1 MMAAVEP
8 ARLGAPPA
16 ERADA
21 ARNRARVLAAAAEL
35 FRSRDDPR
43 AVTMDD
49 IARAAGVGR
58 ATLYRRYPD
67 VGSIAEAL
75 LGDHERELQEQLL
88 RGAPP
93 LGPGAPP
100 AERLAAFYEAMAAF
114 LDRHLPLVLALD
126 AGAARFTVGAYG
138 FWRAH
143 VRSLLVEAAVPD
155 PDALVDALLA
165 PLAAEVFRFQRDSG
179 VTPAQIADALAH
191 LARRVLS
198 GPGYSATRTSTPG
211 PSGMSNA

>member
-1 MMAAVEP
+1 VAAVEHP
-8 ARLGAPPA
+8 RVGAPPA

-21 ARNRARVLAAAAEL
+21 ARNRARVLAAAEEI
-35 FRSRDDPR
+35 FRSCEDPR
-43 AVTMDD
+43 SVTMDD

-75 LGDHERELQEQLL
+75 LGEHERELQERLL

-100 AERLAAFYEAMAAF
+100 AERLAAFYTAMVEY
-114 LDRHLPLVLALD
+114 LDRHLPLVLAED
-126 AGAARFTVGAYG
+126 AGAARFAVGSYG

-143 VRSLLVEAAVPD
+143 VRSLLVEARIPD
-155 PDALVDALLA
+155 PDALVDVLLA
-165 PLAAEVFRFQRDSG
+165 PLAAEVFRHQRANG
-179 VTPAQIADALAH
+179 VTAAQVADALGLLAH
-191 LARRVLS
+191 QVLAQ
-198 GPGYSATRTSTPG
+198 A
-211 PSGMSNA
+211 

>member
-1 MMAAVEP
+1 MAAVGP
-8 ARLGAPPA
+8 PRVGAPPA

-35 FRSRDDPR
+35 FRSREDPR

-49 IARAAGVGR
+49 VARAAGVGR

-67 VGSIAEAL
+67 IVSIASAL
-75 LGDHERELQEQLL
+75 LGEDERVLQEKLM

-100 AERLAAFYEAMAAF
+100 AERLAAYYAAMVEF
-114 LDRHLPLVLALD
+114 LDRHLPLVLAVD
-126 AGAARFTVGAYG
+126 AGAARFAVGSYG

-143 VRSLLVEAAVPD
+143 VRSPLVEARIPD

-165 PLAAEVFRFQRDSG
+165 PLAAEVFRFQLASG
-179 VTPAQIADALAH
+179 VTPAQIAEALAH
-191 LARRVLS
+191 VARRVLS
-198 GPGYSATRTSTPG
+198 DPGHSLGS
-211 PSGMSNA
+211 

>member
-1 MMAAVEP
+1 MAAVEP
-8 ARLGAPPA
+8 PRVGAPPA

-35 FRSRDDPR
+35 FRTRDDPR
-43 AVTMDD
+43 TVTMDD
-49 IARAAGVGR
+49 VARAAGVGR

-67 VGSIAEAL
+67 IGSIAAAL
-75 LGDHERELQEQLL
+75 LGEDERDLQERLL

-100 AERLAAFYEAMAAF
+100 AERLVAFYAAMVEH
-114 LDRHLPLVLALD
+114 LDRHLPLVLAVD
-126 AGAARFTVGAYG
+126 AGAARFAVGSYG

-165 PLAAEVFRFQRDSG
+165 PLAAEVFHHQRAVG
-179 VTPAQIADALAH
+179 LTPERVADGLAALAH
-191 LARRVLS
+191 GVLAT
-198 GPGYSATRTSTPG
+198 A
-211 PSGMSNA
+211 

>member
-1 MMAAVEP
+1 VAAVEP
-8 ARLGAPPA
+8 PRIGAPPA

-35 FRSRDDPR
+35 FRTREDPR

-49 IARAAGVGR
+49 VARAAGVGR

-75 LGDHERELQEQLL
+75 LGEDERELQEKLL
-88 RGAPP
+88 RGVPP

-100 AERLAAFYEAMAAF
+100 AERLAAFYTAMVDH
-114 LDRHLPLVLALD
+114 LDRHLPLVLAVD
-126 AGAARFTVGAYG
+126 AGAARFAVGSYG

-155 PDALVDALLA
+155 PDALVDVLLA
-165 PLAAEVFRFQRDSG
+165 PLAAEVFRFQRASG
-179 VTPAQIADALAH
+179 VGSGEVADALAH

-198 GPGYSATRTSTPG
+198 EPCP
-211 PSGMSNA
+211 

>member
-1 MMAAVEP
+1 VAAVEP
-8 ARLGAPPA
+8 PRVGAPPA

-35 FRSRDDPR
+35 FRSREDPR

-49 IARAAGVGR
+49 VARAAGVGR

-67 VGSIAEAL
+67 IGSIAEAL
-75 LGDHERELQEQLL
+75 LDEDERELQERLL
-88 RGAPP
+88 RGEPP

-100 AERLAAFYEAMAAF
+100 AERLAAYYAAMVEH

-126 AGAARFTVGAYG
+126 AGAARFAVGSYG

-143 VRSLLVEAAVPD
+143 VRSLLVDARDPD

-165 PLAAEVFRFQRDSG
+165 PLAAEVFRFQRERG
-179 VTPAQIADALAH
+179 VAAADVAAALAR
-191 LARRVLS
+191 LAHRS
-198 GPGYSATRTSTPG
+198 IGP
-211 PSGMSNA
+211 

>member
-1 MMAAVEP
+1 MAAVEP
-8 ARLGAPPA
+8 PRVGPPPA

-35 FRSRDDPR
+35 FRTRADPR

-49 IARAAGVGR
+49 VARAAGVGR

-67 VGSIAEAL
+67 VASIAEAL
-75 LGDHERELQEQLL
+75 LGEHERELQEQLL

-100 AERLAAFYEAMAAF
+100 AERLVAFYAAMVEF
-114 LDRHLPLVLALD
+114 LDRHLPLVLGAD
-126 AGAARFTVGAYG
+126 AGAARFAVGAYG

-143 VRSLLVEAAVPD
+143 VRSLLVEADVPGA
-155 PDALVDALLA
+155 DALVDALLA
-165 PLAAEVFRFQRDSG
+165 PLAAEVFRFQRESG
-179 VTPAQIADALAH
+179 IAPAQIADALAH
-191 LARRVLS
+191 LARRALS
-198 GPGYSATRTSTPG
+198 EPGATVG
-211 PSGMSNA
+211 A

>member
-1 MMAAVEP
+1 MAAVEP
-8 ARLGAPPA
+8 PRVGAPPA

-35 FRSRDDPR
+35 FRSREDPR

-49 IARAAGVGR
+49 VARAAGVGR

-67 VGSIAEAL
+67 IVSIAAAL
-75 LGDHERELQEQLL
+75 LGEDERKLQEQLL
-88 RGAPP
+88 RGGSP

-100 AERLAAFYEAMAAF
+100 AERLAAFYAAMVEH
-114 LDRHLPLVLALD
+114 LDRHLPLVLAVD
-126 AGAARFTVGAYG
+126 AGAARFAVGSYG

-155 PDALVDALLA
+155 PDALVDLLLA
-165 PLAAEVFRFQRDSG
+165 PLAAEVYRHQRASG
-179 VTPAQIADALAH
+179 VTPPQIAEALAD
-191 LARRVLS
+191 LARRVLRDP
-198 GPGYSATRTSTPG
+198 GPGAG
-211 PSGMSNA
+211 

>member
-1 MMAAVEP
+1 MAAVEP
-8 ARLGAPPA
+8 PRVGAPPA

-35 FRSRDDPR
+35 FRSREDPR

-49 IARAAGVGR
+49 VARAAGVGR

-75 LGDHERELQEQLL
+75 LDEDERELQERLL
-88 RGAPP
+88 RGEPP

-100 AERLAAFYEAMAAF
+100 AERLAAYYAAMVEH

-126 AGAARFTVGAYG
+126 AGAARFAVGSYG

-143 VRSLLVEAAVPD
+143 VRSLLVEARDPD

-165 PLAAEVFRFQRDSG
+165 PLSAEVFRFQRERG
-179 VTPAQIADALAH
+179 VAAADVAAALAR
-191 LARRVLS
+191 LAHRMI
-198 GPGYSATRTSTPG
+198 GP
-211 PSGMSNA
+211 

>member
-1 MMAAVEP
+1 MAAVDP
-8 ARLGAPPA
+8 PRVGAPPA

-35 FRSRDDPR
+35 FRSREDPR

-49 IARAAGVGR
+49 VARAAGVGR

-67 VGSIAEAL
+67 IVSIASAL
-75 LGDHERELQEQLL
+75 LGEDERDLQEQLL

-100 AERLAAFYEAMAAF
+100 AERLAAFYAAMVEF
-114 LDRHLPLVLALD
+114 LDRQLPLVLAVD
-126 AGAARFTVGAYG
+126 AGAARFAVGSYG

-143 VRSLLVEAAVPD
+143 VRSLLVEAGIPG
-155 PDALVDALLA
+155 PDALVDLLLA
-165 PLAAEVFRFQRDSG
+165 PLAGEVFRHQRASG
-179 VTPAQIADALAH
+179 ATTAEIANALGLLAH
-191 LARRVLS
+191 RVL
-198 GPGYSATRTSTPG
+198 PDA
-211 PSGMSNA
+211 

>member
-1 MMAAVEP
+1 MAAVDP
-8 ARLGAPPA
+8 PRVGAPPA

-35 FRSRDDPR
+35 FRSREDPR

-49 IARAAGVGR
+49 VARAAGVGR

-67 VGSIAEAL
+67 IVSIASAL
-75 LGDHERELQEQLL
+75 LGEDERDLQEQLL

-100 AERLAAFYEAMAAF
+100 AERLAAFYAAMVEF
-114 LDRHLPLVLALD
+114 LDRQLPLVLAVD
-126 AGAARFTVGAYG
+126 AGAARFAVGSYG

-143 VRSLLVEAAVPD
+143 VRSLLVEAGIPG
-155 PDALVDALLA
+155 PDALVDLLLA
-165 PLAAEVFRFQRDSG
+165 PLAGEVFRHQRASG
-179 VTPAQIADALAH
+179 VTTAEIANALGLLAH
-191 LARRVLS
+191 RVL
-198 GPGYSATRTSTPG
+198 PDA
-211 PSGMSNA
+211 

>member
-1 MMAAVEP
+1 MAAVDP
-8 ARLGAPPA
+8 PGVGTPPA

-35 FRSRDDPR
+35 FRSREDPR

-49 IARAAGVGR
+49 VARAAGVGR

-67 VGSIAEAL
+67 IVSIASAL
-75 LGDHERELQEQLL
+75 LGEDERVLQEKLM

-100 AERLAAFYEAMAAF
+100 AERLAAYYAAMVEF
-114 LDRHLPLVLALD
+114 LDRHLPLVLAVD
-126 AGAARFTVGAYG
+126 AGAARFAVGSYG

-143 VRSLLVEAAVPD
+143 VRSLLVEAGTPD

-165 PLAAEVFRFQRDSG
+165 PLAAEVFRFQLASG
-179 VTPAQIADALAH
+179 VTPAQIAEALAH
-191 LARRVLS
+191 VARRVLS
-198 GPGYSATRTSTPG
+198 DPGHSLGS
-211 PSGMSNA
+211 

>member
-1 MMAAVEP
+1 MAAVEP
-8 ARLGAPPA
+8 PRVGAPPA

-35 FRSRDDPR
+35 FRTREDPR

-49 IARAAGVGR
+49 VARAAGVGR

-67 VGSIAEAL
+67 IVSIAGAL
-75 LGDHERELQEQLL
+75 LGEDERELQEQLL

-100 AERLAAFYEAMAAF
+100 AERLAAFYAAMAEF
-114 LDRHLPLVLALD
+114 LDRHLPLVLAVD
-126 AGAARFTVGAYG
+126 AGAARFAVGSYG

-143 VRSLLVEAAVPD
+143 VRSLLVEAGTPD
-155 PDALVDALLA
+155 PDALVDVLLA
-165 PLAAEVFRFQRDSG
+165 PLAGEVFRFQRASG
-179 VTPAQIADALAH
+179 VTPAQVAEALAH
-191 LARRVLS
+191 LARRVL
-198 GPGYSATRTSTPG
+198 PGS
-211 PSGMSNA
+211 

>member
-1 MMAAVEP
+1 MAAVDP
-8 ARLGAPPA
+8 PRVGAPPA

-35 FRSRDDPR
+35 FRSREDPR

-75 LGDHERELQEQLL
+75 LGEHERELQGQLL
-88 RGAPP
+88 RGVPP

-100 AERLAAFYEAMAAF
+100 AERLAAFYAAMVEH
-114 LDRHLPLVLALD
+114 LDRHLPLLLAID
-126 AGAARFTVGAYG
+126 AGAARFAVGSYG

-143 VRSLLVEAAVPD
+143 VRSLLVEARIPD
-155 PDALVDALLA
+155 PDALADVLLA
-165 PLAAEVFRFQRDSG
+165 PLAAEVFRYQRASG
-179 VTPAQIADALAH
+179 VAPAQVADALGL
-191 LARRVLS
+191 LAGRVL
-198 GPGYSATRTSTPG
+198 TP
-211 PSGMSNA
+211 

>member
-1 MMAAVEP
+1 MAAV
-8 ARLGAPPA
+8 GPPRVGVPPT

-35 FRSRDDPR
+35 FRSREDPR

-49 IARAAGVGR
+49 VARAAGVGR

-67 VGSIAEAL
+67 IVSIAEAL
-75 LGDHERELQEQLL
+75 LGEDERVLQEELL

-100 AERLAAFYEAMAAF
+100 AERLAAFYAALVEH
-114 LDRHLPLVLALD
+114 LDRHLPLVLAVD
-126 AGAARFTVGAYG
+126 AGAARFAVGSYG

-143 VRSLLVEAAVPD
+143 VRSLLVEAGVPD
-155 PDALVDALLA
+155 PDAMVDALLA
-165 PLAAEVFRFQRDSG
+165 PLAAEVFRHQLASG
-179 VTPAQIADALAH
+179 VTPAKVADALAH
-191 LARRVLS
+191 LARRLLS
-198 GPGYSATRTSTPG
+198 DAGT
-211 PSGMSNA
+211 

>member
-1 MMAAVEP
+1 MAAVEP
-8 ARLGAPPA
+8 PRTGAPPA

-35 FRSRDDPR
+35 FRASADPR

-49 IARAAGVGR
+49 VARAAGVGR

-75 LGDHERELQEQLL
+75 LGEHERELQEQLL

-100 AERLAAFYEAMAAF
+100 AERLVAFYAAMVEY
-114 LDRHLPLVLALD
+114 LDRHLPLVLGAD
-126 AGAARFTVGAYG
+126 AGAARFAVGSYG

-143 VRSLLVEAAVPD
+143 VRSLLVEAGVPGAD
-155 PDALVDALLA
+155 GLVDVLLA
-165 PLAAEVFRFQRDSG
+165 PLAAEVFRFQRESG
-179 VTPAQIADALAH
+179 ISPAQIADALAH

-198 GPGYSATRTSTPG
+198 GPGTSVD
-211 PSGMSNA
+211 A

>member
-1 MMAAVEP
+1 MAAVDP
-8 ARLGAPPA
+8 PRVGAPPA

-35 FRSRDDPR
+35 FRSREDPR

-67 VGSIAEAL
+67 VGSVAGAL
-75 LGDHERELQEQLL
+75 LGEDERELQEQLM

-100 AERLAAFYEAMAAF
+100 AERLAAFYAAMVEH
-114 LDRHLPLVLALD
+114 LDRHLPLVLAVD
-126 AGAARFTVGAYG
+126 AGAARFAVGSYG

-155 PDALVDALLA
+155 PDALVDVLLA
-165 PLAAEVFRFQRDSG
+165 PLAGEVFRFQRDRG
-179 VTPAQIADALAH
+179 VRPEQIADALAH

-198 GPGYSATRTSTPG
+198 EG
-211 PSGMSNA
+211 

>member
-1 MMAAVEP
+1 MAAVDP
-8 ARLGAPPA
+8 PRVGAPPA

-35 FRSRDDPR
+35 FRSREDPR

-67 VGSIAEAL
+67 VGSVAGAL
-75 LGDHERELQEQLL
+75 LGEDERELQEQLM

-100 AERLAAFYEAMAAF
+100 AERLAAFYAAMVEH
-114 LDRHLPLVLALD
+114 LDRHLPLVLAVD
-126 AGAARFTVGAYG
+126 AGAARFAVGSYG

-155 PDALVDALLA
+155 PDALVDVLLA
-165 PLAAEVFRFQRDSG
+165 PLAGEVFRFQRDRG
-179 VTPAQIADALAH
+179 VRPAQIADALAH

-198 GPGYSATRTSTPG
+198 EG
-211 PSGMSNA
+211 

>member
-1 MMAAVEP
+1 V
-8 ARLGAPPA
+8 GAPPA

-35 FRSRDDPR
+35 FRSREDPR

-49 IARAAGVGR
+49 VARAAGVGR

-75 LGDHERELQEQLL
+75 LDEDERALQERLL
-88 RGAPP
+88 RGEPP

-100 AERLAAFYEAMAAF
+100 AERLAAFYAAMVEH

-126 AGAARFTVGAYG
+126 AGAARFAVGSYG

-143 VRSLLVEAAVPD
+143 VRSLLVEARDPD

-165 PLAAEVFRFQRDSG
+165 PLAAEVFRFQRERGLASAN
-179 VTPAQIADALAH
+179 VAAALAR
-191 LARRVLS
+191 LAHRMI
-198 GPGYSATRTSTPG
+198 GP
-211 PSGMSNA
+211 